1 MILKVRVSYLFIMFL
16 FKMTKSKSS
25 KTKQKTATLI
35 FEGRKKMLSARQAPF
50 KICKTRK
57 KPNVGLLDA
66 FSLFMSVLY
75 TFNFA
80 IGNHFPNRD
89 SEKKKGN

>member
-1 MILKVRVSYLFIMFL
+1 
-16 FKMTKSKSS
+16 
-25 KTKQKTATLI
+25 
-35 FEGRKKMLSARQAPF
+35 MLSARQAPF
-50 KICKTRK
+50 KVCKTRK

-89 SEKKKGN
+89 SEKLNIYFLIKFLPISFENNAPNYMVEMLIFFFLAGKMFRLVSKT